1 MNPFRPAVDRFH
13 DRDDSGMSLV
23 ELLVTSTVLIVLMG
37 MVFVS
42 LAMVERLSSSVS
54 SQYQEFQQAIPAMA
68 PFHGLLAAQVEPAP
82 ASAGVPTPGFA
93 TMGNFSMT
101 FYSNVGTTANNTVSC
116 PNGQTCPSGGTTAG
130 PAKIVAIELDGI
142 GSPVTATTAC
152 SAAHPCSFQL
162 RMYLPLTGLTAPGVS
177 SCPGVGTGPSCQYGT
192 DFRLLANVQ
201 NVVNDPSSIDPVTGL
216 QVDPNVPISPI
227 FRYTLLDTGG
237 TYSGTTYTPQSI
249 ALTPAQVEVNRMTGL
264 VALGYPTDTQS
275 LTTCAA
281 PDGNY
286 PTLATACPAD
296 AVQSVNI
303 DLRIGKPGTGSN
315 GTQENS
321 LVVYRYARSPG
332 STTAPYQYSS
342 AVG

>member
-1 MNPFRPAVDRFH
+1 MSPLSRSMDRFH
-13 DRDDSGMSLV
+13 DRDDAGMSLV

-42 LAMVERLSSSVS
+42 VAMVQRLSTSVS
-54 SQYQEFQQAIPAMA
+54 SQFQEFQQAIPAMA

-82 ASAGVPTPGFA
+82 MSAGVPTPAFA
-93 TMGNFSMT
+93 ALGNFSMT
-101 FYSNVGTTANNTVSC
+101 FYSNVGTTGNNTVSC
-116 PNGQTCPSGGTTAG
+116 PSGQTCPNGGTTAG
-130 PAKIVAIELDGI
+130 PAKIVAVELDGN
-142 GSPVTATTAC
+142 GNPVTATTVC

-162 RMYLPLTGLTAPGVS
+162 RMFLPLTGLTAPGVS
-177 SCPGVGTGPSCQYGT
+177 SCPGVGTGPTCQYGT

-201 NVVNDPSSIDPVTGL
+201 SVVNDPSSMDPVTGL
-216 QVDPNVPISPI
+216 QVDPNVPVSPI

-237 TYSGTTYTPQSI
+237 IFSGTTYAPQSI
-249 ALTPAQVEVNRMTGL
+249 ALTPAQVQTQRFTGL
-264 VALGYPTDTQS
+264 NAMGSQTQS
-275 LTTCAA
+275 LSTCAA

-286 PTLATACPAD
+286 PTPATACPAD

-321 LVVYRYARSPG
+321 LVVYRYAQSPG